1 MEAPRL
7 EGNDTSTDP
16 VHTQLASISAPAGQ
30 EEGSEVTLLGS
41 DSDDEFFPP
50 DADVNGVKVDE
61 AVRSQ
66 EDALSKEQLLLRRLD
81 HIKELQDLYKAELWG
96 TLEEMHARHHHF
108 QSPDAAEATSG
119 SAEFQPLQTV
129 LGKRRAAEAS
139 AGKAGDQTAD
149 AGTSEDDVDVVMIE
163 ASPGDQPT
171 VPDALP
177 NDVEAA
183 QDGSA
188 AASAVAASEQGTQQA
203 AGHADAVEDPPTFS
217 EAEEFVLTSSTAAAD
232 AQQLAR
238 LRQQTRAR
246 LGRIARLEQAA
257 SASTA
262 RQLDRSGALAM
273 LSGQHVRFLI
283 KRSAFTIGRPTS
295 THGTVDVDLGKEG
308 NASQV
313 SRQQA
318 RFALRLDGAFTI
330 TNCGRRKLHVNGC
343 QVERGQSAVMQHL
356 SLLEVGGIR
365 LLLYIN
371 HSAVRRLLARSAS
384 FGDFPGG

>member
-1 MEAPRL
+1 MDAPRS
-7 EGNDTSTDP
+7 EGNGHTTDAAHAEP
-16 VHTQLASISAPAGQ
+16 ASISAPAGQ
-30 EEGSEVTLLGS
+30 EEGSEVTQFDS
-41 DSDDEFFPP
+41 DSDDDFFPP

-61 AVRSQ
+61 AGRSQ

-96 TLEEMHARHHHF
+96 TLEEMHARYHYF
-108 QSPDAAEATSG
+108 QSPDAAEAVSG
-119 SAEFQPLQTV
+119 STEFQPLQTV
-129 LGKRRAAEAS
+129 LGKRKATEAA
-139 AGKAGDQTAD
+139 AGKTGNQKAD
-149 AGTSEDDVDVVMIE
+149 AGISEDDVDVVMIE
-163 ASPGDQPT
+163 ASPVDQPT
-171 VPDALP
+171 GAHP

-183 QDGSA
+183 KDSSA
-188 AASAVAASEQGTQQA
+188 AASAGATSEQGMQQA
-203 AGHADAVEDPPTFS
+203 AGHDEAAEDPPTFS
-217 EAEEFVLTSSTAAAD
+217 EAEEFVLASSKAAAD

-238 LRQQTRAR
+238 LRQQTRAQ

-273 LSGQHVRFLI
+273 LSGQRVRFLI

-295 THGTVDVDLGKEG
+295 THGAVDVDLGKEG

-318 RFALRLDGAFTI
+318 RCALRLDGAIAI

-384 FGDFPGG
+384 FGDFPGN